1 MRQCA
6 GLPPQ
11 PPLRRND
18 PRILFINRRHHGVP
32 TLSFFIA
39 SEQKNSGHR
48 VAHAFPCAA
57 GRSVLAMA
65 EAYTYFRV
73 HRAEHEHVT
82 SKLTYMEGLTL
93 AQQVTAQAPLLR
105 M

>member
-32 TLSFFIA
+32 TPSFF
-39 SEQKNSGHR
+39 S
-48 VAHAFPCAA
+48 AHTIGRQVTHVFSRAA

-65 EAYTYFRV
+65 EAYTYFKV

-93 AQQVTAQAPLLR
+93 AQQVTAQAPPLR